1 IDGRDITDVT
11 LKSLRKQIAL
21 VTQEIFLFDDSVLNN
36 IAYGHPNAPTEAVE
50 RAARMALAHEFIE
63 ELPNGYQTRL
73 GERGQRLSGGQRQR
87 IAIARALFKDAPILV
102 LDEATSHLDSE
113 AEVFVQQALSNL
125 MKDRTVIVSA
135 HRLSTIYSADK
146 IVVMETGR
154 IVDIGTHEHLLQS
167 SKLYQRLFDLQSV
180 ENY

>member
-1 IDGRDITDVT
+1 
-11 LKSLRKQIAL
+11 
-21 VTQEIFLFDDSVLNN
+21 
-36 IAYGHPNAPTEAVE
+36 
-50 RAARMALAHEFIE
+50 
-63 ELPNGYQTRL
+63 
-73 GERGQRLSGGQRQR
+73 
-87 IAIARALFKDAPILV
+87 
-102 LDEATSHLDSE
+102 
-113 AEVFVQQALSNL
+113 

-180 ENY
+180 END